1 MKRISGS
8 ESQVQTRKYKAEF
21 KVYFKRSIVIY
32 PIPEVYFELWLQRI
46 IKFHKKY
53 PKYENS
59 NQFTGKLFSE
69 SLFCLKFSF
78 SEKSTTICAIFLM
91 VLTFIWKESKPW
103 GRLRNFLWASHKSW
117 TLLFYQKIWR
127 IFLRSSTFNL
137 LSFRRYILSRRIL

>member
-91 VLTFIWKESKPW
+91 VLT
-103 GRLRNFLWASHKSW
+103 LRNFLWASHKSW